1 MKRKIY
7 LFLVL
12 LFGLFMGWTLGYLRL
27 PYLERDDSF
36 WIGFIAALTAVS
48 FVLMLSATWRGVLL
62 SALTGRAK
70 DNTNRGTL
78 LWRGLAVAGLLG
90 GLLGGIKVY
99 YGNESLKKQIR
110 DKDKT
115 VHEMAELIEAVKNKS
130 ELAPLMQSM
139 LNDVWEELKQAPG
152 RTLLDTT
159 IARIRALSF
168 SFKPYKQVEGDTLSE
183 REYSPERGQLLQAL
197 ALMDMDSGSFAK
209 IKQETP
215 FAGAD
220 LRGANLRGRDL
231 SGIDLKGA
239 NLKDADLSDA
249 RLIGAALEGAS
260 FWGAN
265 LERVNL
271 SRANLKRA
279 DLRWARVN
287 EGVLVGGDLSG
298 ADLSNAQLHQANLF
312 DATIQW
318 AKLSGAIFSEAKLT
332 SVYFVGTDLSKANF
346 TQANFS
352 GTDLRK
358 TNLSE
363 ADLVGAIFD
372 KVMVENNWL
381 NKVNTWR
388 PLGEQE
394 LMERYYVAND
404 TFDSWGRPLYRL
416 IRK

>member
-1 MKRKIY
+1 
-7 LFLVL
+7 
-12 LFGLFMGWTLGYLRL
+12 MGWTLGYLRL

-36 WIGFIAALTAVS
+36 WIGFIAALTVVS
-48 FVLMLSATWRGVLL
+48 FVLMLSATWRGVLS
-62 SALTGRAK
+62 SALAGRAK
-70 DNTNRGTL
+70 DGSSRSTL
-78 LWRGLAVAGLLG
+78 FWRGLAVAGLLG
-90 GLLGGIKVY
+90 LLLGGLKVY
-99 YGNESLKKQIR
+99 YGNEALKKQIR
-110 DKDKT
+110 DKDKALQ
-115 VHEMAELIEAVKNKS
+115 EMTELVEAVKSKS
-130 ELAPLMQSM
+130 ELAPLMQSI

-152 RTLLDTT
+152 RTLRDTT

-168 SFKPYKQVEGDTLSE
+168 SFKPYKQVEEDTLSE
-183 REYSPERGQLLQAL
+183 HEYSPERGQLLQAL

-249 RLIGAALEGAS
+249 RLIGAVLEGAS

-265 LERVNL
+265 LERANL

-318 AKLSGAIFSEAKLT
+318 ARLSGAIFSEAKLT

-358 TNLSE
+358 TNLNE
-363 ADLVGAIFD
+363 ADLVGATFD

-381 NKVNTWR
+381 DKLNTWR

-394 LMERYYVAND
+394 LIERYSVAND